1 MATLPDMLA
10 GLFAPQA
17 NGVAVEDDPFVAL
30 DQLGPQPDAPPLD
43 AAPVPQPQAT
53 PVITLTAEQEQRLL
67 QQLTAHYHEALQA
80 RDQLTQRRED
90 RYRRFLADCS
100 LRAGLQAWDDGPQ
113 LFTPLTRKC
122 IEKLR
127 DEFCDALGGVEK
139 ITAHGVGDEDVER
152 GKKASQFYRYALT
165 ELNPLSYKRLQ
176 ALTIFDALVDGVGLI
191 KVYPWQ
197 SPFVPPE
204 TEQGQFLQRLVVA
217 ELVDQGTL
225 LLPPNHTGWQWPQ
238 CAYIGQQLWPT
249 LDEFPSMAERGFTL
263 PEVEPL
269 ERRVPGARTYTDDER
284 ALVEFTR
291 QGMEPDQ
298 AAGTYDPRVEM
309 VESYELF
316 AFELGMP
323 RDFVVVHWF
332 PHLGSPRNTTTA
344 SGQVGR
350 VMLLAD
356 AMQQETFPRPMW
368 PFCPHVVWE
377 QANQARGMTVPERLQ
392 TAQDLVNRL
401 TEQMVEQGEIDILP
415 FVFANVAL
423 AGDLPNLRRI
433 KPGEVVP
440 LDNMGSV
447 QFSPRNSNNRH
458 YIEQMQLPTS
468 WAEDD
473 TGVTA
478 YSIGR
483 TPDQPNVSRTMGGM
497 AMMLQ
502 QGQKGFTFQ
511 ATLLAE
517 QFQQTLKLYAGLW
530 QGHVKPTLTFPVPN
544 MEGLSQR
551 LFDGAGD
558 VAQFTQAQIG
568 QEHWSQPF
576 DVKIAVNPNAHL
588 EQQKR
593 MMLAEHLDTIIAPV
607 WPIGR
612 RELWKGIWE
621 SMGLQ
626 EFDRYYPEQV
636 AVTQTQL
643 LMLQAQLQLAQLEMA
658 LGMAAAPPPPP
669 EGDGGAA
676 SSPAKKSV
684 PAQGAAPE
692 PPNPLEV
699 IMQAMQGLTV
709 GQPGTMGG
717 RSG

>member
-1 MATLPDMLA
+1 M
-10 GLFAPQA
+10 
-17 NGVAVEDDPFVAL
+17 
-30 DQLGPQPDAPPLD
+30 
-43 AAPVPQPQAT
+43 
-53 PVITLTAEQEQRLL
+53 
-67 QQLTAHYHEALQA
+67 
-80 RDQLTQRRED
+80 
-90 RYRRFLADCS
+90 
-100 LRAGLQAWDDGPQ
+100 
-113 LFTPLTRKC
+113 TRQC

-127 DEFCDALGGVEK
+127 DEFCAALGGVEK
-139 ITAHGVGDEDVER
+139 LTAHGVGEEDVDR
-152 GKKASQFYRYALT
+152 GKRATQFYRYSLN
-165 ELNPLSYKRLQ
+165 ELNYSPTQGGTLSYKRLM
-176 ALTIFDALVDGVGLI
+176 ALTIFDALLDGVGLI
-191 KVYPWQ
+191 KVYPWH
-197 SPFVPPE
+197 SPFVPPP
-204 TEQGQFLQRLVVA
+204 TEQGQFLQDIIVA
-217 ELVDQGTL
+217 ELVDQGTM

-249 LDEFPSMAERGFTL
+249 LDEFPSMQERGFTL

-269 ERRVPGARTYTDDER
+269 EQRPPDRRMYHADER
-284 ALVEFTR
+284 ALVEFSR

-316 AFELGMP
+316 AFEPGMP

-332 PHLGSPRNTTTA
+332 PNLGSPRNIPNA

-356 AMQQETFPRPMW
+356 ALQQETFPRPMW
-368 PFCPHVVWE
+368 PYCPHKVWE
-377 QANQARGMTVPERLQ
+377 QAGQARGMNVPERLA
-392 TAQDLVNRL
+392 TAQDLLNRL

-458 YIEQMQLPTS
+458 YMEQMQIART
-468 WAEDD
+468 WAEED

-478 YSIGR
+478 YSQGR
-483 TPDQPNVSRTMGGM
+483 NPDQPNVSRTASGM
-497 AMMLQ
+497 AMMLAE
-502 QGQKGFTFQ
+502 GQKGFTAQ
-511 ATLLAE
+511 AELLAE
-517 QFQQTLKLYAGLW
+517 QFQQTWKLYAGLW
-530 QGHVKPTLTFPVPN
+530 QGHLKPTHTFPVPN
-544 MEGLSQR
+544 MEGLAQR

-568 QEHWSQPF
+568 PEHWSQPF
-576 DVKIAVNPNAHL
+576 DVTIAVNPNAHL

-612 RELWKGIWE
+612 RELWKSMWE
-621 SMGLQ
+621 SLGLQ
-626 EFDRYYPEQV
+626 EFERFYPEQV

-658 LGMAAAPPPPP
+658 LGMAAAPPPSP
-669 EGDGGAA
+669 EGDGEAA
-676 SSPAKKSV
+676 GSPAKKSA

-709 GQPGTMGG
+709 GQPGPMGG
-717 RSG
+717 GNG